1 MLVSRWGNS
10 LGVRLPRALV
20 DDLGLKP
27 GDELEVVAATS
38 RRVEVRQDA
47 RREQAVERM
56 RARGLRI
63 PECYRFDRDEA
74 NAR

>member
-1 MLVSRWGNS
+1 MRVSEWGNS

-27 GDELEVVAATS
+27 GDDLQIVAATS
-38 RRVEVRQDA
+38 TRIEVKKDA
-47 RREQAVERM
+47 RRERAVDRM

-63 PECYRFDRDEA
+63 PAGYAFDRDEA

>member
-1 MLVSRWGNS
+1 MLVAKWGNS

-27 GDELEVVAATS
+27 GDDLQIVAATPA
-38 RRVEVRQDA
+38 RVEVKKDT
-47 RREQAVERM
+47 RREQAVDRM
-56 RARGLRI
+56 RRRGLRF
-63 PECYRFDRDEA
+63 PAGYAFDRDEA

>member
-1 MLVSRWGNS
+1 MVVTKWGNS

-38 RRVEVRQDA
+38 TRIEVVNGA
-47 RREQAVERM
+47 RRARAVDRM
-56 RARGLRI
+56 RARGLRF
-63 PECYRFDRDEA
+63 PDGYAFDRDEA

>member
-1 MLVSRWGNS
+1 MRVSEWGNS

-27 GDELEVVAATS
+27 GDDLQIVAATS
-38 RRVEVRQDA
+38 TRIEVVKDA
-47 RREQAVERM
+47 RRERAVDRM
-56 RARGLRI
+56 RARGLRL
-63 PECYRFDRDEA
+63 PAGYAFDRDEA